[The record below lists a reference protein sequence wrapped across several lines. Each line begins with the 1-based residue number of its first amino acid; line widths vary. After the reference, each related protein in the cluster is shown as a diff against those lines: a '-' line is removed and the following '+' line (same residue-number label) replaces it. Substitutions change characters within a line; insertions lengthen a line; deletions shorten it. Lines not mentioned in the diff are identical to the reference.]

1 MKSAVTLIEL
11 LISVVII
18 AIVFSVIPKI
28 IYATNKSFINAGKQ
42 DGIFNAVELMHT
54 IASSPWDKGSY
65 ETYGILNVNDGY
77 DALDCN
83 ASGYRIG
90 GFIGGR
96 NCLDVERDATAEQ
109 DFGDL
114 DLLSID
120 WFHTKDINASSDCT
134 PNEFNAT
141 VKYKKF
147 EINGNDIDLT
157 VIYDNNISDTNSSN
171 IKHINLQFNPSK
183 NAQSGCIDFDYYSAN
198 LGQIGILKKEY

>member
-65 ETYGILNVNDGY
+65 ETYGILNVDDGY

-134 PNEFNAT
+134 PNEFNPT
-141 VKYKKF
+141 VEYKRF
-147 EINGNDIDLT
+147 VLTAGAVDLENFT
-157 VIYDNNISDTNSSN
+157 DVNDTNSSN
-171 IKHINLQFNPSK
+171 IKHINLRFNPSK